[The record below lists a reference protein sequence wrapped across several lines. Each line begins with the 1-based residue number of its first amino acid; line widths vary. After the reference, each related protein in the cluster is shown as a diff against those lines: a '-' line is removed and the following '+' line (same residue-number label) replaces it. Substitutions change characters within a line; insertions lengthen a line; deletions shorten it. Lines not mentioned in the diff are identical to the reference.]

1 MKRISTLLLLV
12 ACVVMAQAQKLDAQ
26 LMQLVGQSATRGEH
40 VVTNQKVL
48 QDKLC
53 ANLNADGSI
62 QSVPVIGYLQRG
74 AECPVEVLKAKG
86 IEVKR
91 VIDNMV
97 SMVVPVEQL
106 MAFEDIDEFILIIPM
121 TKADIYNKE
130 AAASSKASVVNTA
143 ASATAA
149 GLPRNYT
156 GKGVVVGIIDRGID
170 YNHQAFY
177 DAQGKTRVVKI
188 INTPDNNKEVTEES
202 EIVKMTTDL
211 TNNSHGTH
219 TSATAVGSE
228 LGNGL
233 HGVATEADII
243 LVGTGALGTDDN
255 ICNGIEKIFEY
266 ADSKN
271 KPAVINISMGTG
283 SNLHDGS
290 SLICKTVNKLTQN
303 GSKPG
308 RVVVMSAGNLADN
321 KQSVLAKLG
330 TADTDGWQL
339 KTVLGSDVIMSEPD
353 DLPFYKM
360 PEVFAYADDGK
371 DFTMELKA
379 VNIETGE
386 VTDAESQ
393 ILASPISGVK
403 YIPQVV
409 KGERINIKDEKVV
422 INEIVATD
430 AFFLKNQKFRLALFV
445 KGTAGQTIKLFR
457 GNNNVAEWC
466 FYAPDKLTGYT
477 DGSSDFTFNADACT
491 DAVISVGAYTTA
503 TEWQDYYDMTKGYRP
518 SKITGKEQV
527 LGEIAD
533 FSSYGVDDNGKNR
546 PTVIAPGQGLLSAI
560 NLYDETSFDATGEP
574 KTGEDS
580 NTAHICPRSM
590 MIEKGGRKNWYGHK
604 EGTSMS
610 SPHVAGIIAL
620 WLEANPNLSALQIAD
635 IIKETSVKDEFCTDI
650 SKIPGH
656 NLVQAGAGK
665 IDAVAG
671 MKKVLELTGIRTVDA
686 DKRQDAD
693 APVYN
698 LMGQKVERSHRGIVI
713 SNGRKYVKK

>member
-1 MKRISTLLLLV
+1 MKRFSTLLLLV
-12 ACVVMAQAQKLDAQ
+12 ACAVMAQAQKLDTQ
-26 LMQLVGQSATRGEH
+26 LMLLVGQSGTRGEQ

-53 ANLNADGSI
+53 ANLNADGTI

-74 AECPVEVLKAKG
+74 AECPVGVLKAKG

-91 VIDNMV
+91 VVDNMV
-97 SMVVPVEQL
+97 SMVVPVGQL
-106 MAFEDIDEFILIIPM
+106 TAFEAIDEFILIIPM

-188 INTPDNNKEVTEES
+188 INGPENNKEVTEES
-202 EIVKMTTDL
+202 EIVKLTTDHL
-211 TNNSHGTH
+211 EKSHGTH

-243 LVGTGALGTDDN
+243 LVGTGTKGTDDN
-255 ICNGIEKIFEY
+255 ICNGIEKIFQY

-283 SNLHDGS
+283 TNLHDGS
-290 SLICKTVNKLTQN
+290 SLICKTINKLTQN
-303 GSKPG
+303 GSKAG
-308 RVVVMSAGNLADN
+308 RVVVMAAGNMADN
-321 KQSVLAKLG
+321 KQSILAKLG
-330 TADTDGWQL
+330 TADADGWQL
-339 KTVLGSDVIMSEPD
+339 KTAMGSDIPMREDD
-353 DLPFYKM
+353 DLPFYIM
-360 PEVFAYADDGK
+360 LNVFAYAEDGK

-386 VTDAESQ
+386 VTDVASQ
-393 ILASPISGVK
+393 VMEKPVSGEK
-403 YIPQVV
+403 YFPKVV

-430 AFFLKNQKFRLALFV
+430 AFFLKDQKYRLALFV

-457 GNNNVAEWC
+457 SNDNVSEWC

-491 DAVISVGAYTTA
+491 DAVISVGAYTTS
-503 TEWQDYYDMTKGYRP
+503 TEWQDYYDKTKINGP

-533 FSSYGVDDNGKNR
+533 FSSYCVDDNGKNR
-546 PTVIAPGQGLLSAI
+546 PTVIAPGQDALSAI
-560 NLYDETSFDATGEP
+560 NLYDESMFDATGEP

-590 MIEKGGRKNWYGHK
+590 MIEKGGRKNWYGHM
-604 EGTSMS
+604 GAPRCRPPTSQASSPCGSRLTPTSPLCRLPTSSRRPASRMS
-610 SPHVAGIIAL
+610 SAPI
-620 WLEANPNLSALQIAD
+620 SARYPGA
-635 IIKETSVKDEFCTDI
+635 TSCR
-650 SKIPGH
+650 
-656 NLVQAGAGK
+656 LVSAR
-665 IDAVAG
+665 
-671 MKKVLELTGIRTVDA
+671 LTP
-686 DKRQDAD
+686 Q
-693 APVYN
+693 PV
-698 LMGQKVERSHRGIVI
+698 
-713 SNGRKYVKK
+713 

>member
-1 MKRISTLLLLV
+1 
-12 ACVVMAQAQKLDAQ
+12 MAQAQKLDTQ
-26 LMQLVGQSATRGEH
+26 LMQLVGQSGTRGEQ

-53 ANLNADGSI
+53 ANLNADGTI

-74 AECPVEVLKAKG
+74 AECPVGVLKAKG

-91 VIDNMV
+91 VVDNMV
-97 SMVVPVEQL
+97 SMVVPVGQL
-106 MAFEDIDEFILIIPM
+106 TAFEAIDEFILIIPM

-188 INTPDNNKEVTEES
+188 INGPENNKEVTEES
-202 EIVKMTTDL
+202 EIVKLTTDHL
-211 TNNSHGTH
+211 EKSHGTH

-243 LVGTGALGTDDN
+243 LVGTGTKGTDDN
-255 ICNGIEKIFEY
+255 ICNGIEKIFQY

-283 SNLHDGS
+283 TNLHDGS
-290 SLICKTVNKLTQN
+290 SLICKTINKLTQN
-303 GSKPG
+303 GSKAG
-308 RVVVMSAGNLADN
+308 RVVVMAAGNMADN
-321 KQSVLAKLG
+321 KQSILAKLG
-330 TADTDGWQL
+330 TADADGWQL
-339 KTVLGSDVIMSEPD
+339 KTAMGSDIPMREDD
-353 DLPFYKM
+353 DLPFYIM
-360 PEVFAYADDGK
+360 LNVFAYAEDGK

-386 VTDAESQ
+386 VSDVASQ
-393 ILASPISGVK
+393 VMEKPVSGEK
-403 YIPQVV
+403 YFPKVV

-430 AFFLKNQKFRLALFV
+430 AFFLKDQKYRLALFV

-457 GNNNVAEWC
+457 SNDNVSEWC

-491 DAVISVGAYTTA
+491 DAVISVGAYTTS
-503 TEWQDYYDMTKGYRP
+503 TEWQDYYDKTKINVP

-533 FSSYGVDDNGKNR
+533 FSSYCVDDNGKNR
-546 PTVIAPGQGLLSAI
+546 PTVIAPGQDLLSAI
-560 NLYDETSFDATGEP
+560 NLYDESMFDATGEP
-574 KTGEDS
+574 KTGENS

-590 MIEKGGRKNWYGHK
+590 MIEKGGRKNWYGHMG
-604 EGTSMS
+604 GTSMS

-620 WLEANPNLSALQIAD
+620 WLEANPNLTALQIAD

-693 APVYN
+693 APGYN

>member
-1 MKRISTLLLLV
+1 M
-12 ACVVMAQAQKLDAQ
+12 MAQAQKLDTQ
-26 LMQLVGQSATRGEH
+26 LMLLVGQSGTRGEQ

-48 QDKLC
+48 QEKLC
-53 ANLNADGSI
+53 ANLNADGTI

-74 AECPVEVLKAKG
+74 AECPVGVLNAKG

-91 VIDNMV
+91 VVDNMV
-97 SMVVPVEQL
+97 SMVVPIGQL
-106 MAFEDIDEFILIIPM
+106 TAFEAIDEFILIIPM

-130 AAASSKASVVNTA
+130 AATSSKASVVNTA

-188 INTPDNNKEVTEES
+188 INGPENNKEVTEES
-202 EIVKMTTDL
+202 EIVKLTTDHL
-211 TNNSHGTH
+211 EKSHGTH

-243 LVGTGALGTDDN
+243 LVGTGTKGTDDN
-255 ICNGIEKIFEY
+255 ICNGIEKIFQY

-283 SNLHDGS
+283 TNLHDGS
-290 SLICKTVNKLTQN
+290 SLICKTINKLTQN
-303 GSKPG
+303 GSKAG
-308 RVVVMSAGNLADN
+308 RVVVMAAGNMADN
-321 KQSVLAKLG
+321 KQSILAKLG
-330 TADTDGWQL
+330 TADADGWQL
-339 KTVLGSDVIMSEPD
+339 KTAMGSDIPMREDD
-353 DLPFYKM
+353 DLPFYIM
-360 PEVFAYADDGK
+360 LNVFAYAEDGK

-386 VTDAESQ
+386 VTDVASQ
-393 ILASPISGVK
+393 VMEKPVSGEK
-403 YIPQVV
+403 YFPKVV

-430 AFFLKNQKFRLALFV
+430 AFFLKDQKYRLALFV

-457 GNNNVAEWC
+457 SNDNVSEWC

-491 DAVISVGAYTTA
+491 DAVISVGAYTTS
-503 TEWQDYYDMTKGYRP
+503 TEWQDYYDKTKINGP

-533 FSSYGVDDNGKNR
+533 FSSYCVDDNGKNR
-546 PTVIAPGQGLLSAI
+546 PTVIAPGQDLLSAI
-560 NLYDETSFDATGEP
+560 NLYDESMFDATGEP
-574 KTGEDS
+574 KTGENS

-590 MIEKGGRKNWYGHK
+590 MIEKGGRKNWYGHMG
-604 EGTSMS
+604 GTSMS

-620 WLEANPNLSALQIAD
+620 WLEANPNLTALQIAD

-650 SKIPGH
+650 SKIPGR

-665 IDAVAG
+665 IDAAAG
-671 MKKVLELTGIRTVDA
+671 MKKVLELTGIQTVDA
-686 DKRQDAD
+686 DQRQDAD
-693 APVYN
+693 AAVYN
-698 LMGQKVERSHRGIVI
+698 LMGQKVERSHKGIVI
-713 SNGRKYVKK
+713 SNGRKYVRK

>member
-1 MKRISTLLLLV
+1 MKRFSTLLLLV
-12 ACVVMAQAQKLDAQ
+12 ACAVMAQAQKLDTQ
-26 LMQLVGQSATRGEH
+26 LMLLVGQSGTRGEQ

-53 ANLNADGSI
+53 ANLNADGTI

-74 AECPVEVLKAKG
+74 AECPVGVLKAKG

-91 VIDNMV
+91 VVDNMV
-97 SMVVPVEQL
+97 SMVVPVGQL
-106 MAFEDIDEFILIIPM
+106 TAFEAIDEFILIIPM

-188 INTPDNNKEVTEES
+188 INGPENNKEVTEES
-202 EIVKMTTDL
+202 EIVKLTTDHL
-211 TNNSHGTH
+211 EKSHGTH

-243 LVGTGALGTDDN
+243 LVGTGYKGTDDN
-255 ICNGIEKIFEY
+255 ICNGIEKIFQY

-283 SNLHDGS
+283 TNLHDGS
-290 SLICKTVNKLTQN
+290 SLICKTINKLTQN
-303 GSKPG
+303 GSKAG
-308 RVVVMSAGNLADN
+308 RVVVMAAGNMADN
-321 KQSVLAKLG
+321 KQSILAKLG
-330 TADTDGWQL
+330 TADADGWQL
-339 KTVLGSDVIMSEPD
+339 KTAMGSDIPMREDD
-353 DLPFYKM
+353 DLPFYIM
-360 PEVFAYADDGK
+360 LNVFAYAEDGK

-386 VTDAESQ
+386 VTDVASQ
-393 ILASPISGVK
+393 VMEKPVSGEK
-403 YIPQVV
+403 YFPKVV

-430 AFFLKNQKFRLALFV
+430 AFFLKDQKYRLALFV

-457 GNNNVAEWC
+457 SNDNVSEWC

-491 DAVISVGAYTTA
+491 DAVISVGAYTTS
-503 TEWQDYYDMTKGYRP
+503 TEWQDYYDKTKINVP

-533 FSSYGVDDNGKNR
+533 FSSYCVDDNGKNR
-546 PTVIAPGQGLLSAI
+546 PTVIAPGQDLLSAI
-560 NLYDETSFDATGEP
+560 NLYDESMFDATGEP
-574 KTGEDS
+574 KTGENS

-590 MIEKGGRKNWYGHK
+590 MIEKGGRKNWYGHMG
-604 EGTSMS
+604 GTSMS

-620 WLEANPNLSALQIAD
+620 WLEANPNLTALQIAD

-650 SKIPGH
+650 SKIPGR
-656 NLVQAGAGK
+656 NLVQAGVGK
-665 IDAVAG
+665 IDAAAG

-686 DKRQDAD
+686 DQRQDAD
-693 APVYN
+693 AAVYN
-698 LMGQKVERSHRGIVI
+698 LMGQKVERSHKGIVI
-713 SNGRKYVKK
+713 SNGRKYVRK

>member
-1 MKRISTLLLLV
+1 MKRFSTLLLLV
-12 ACVVMAQAQKLDAQ
+12 ACAVMAQAQKLDTQ
-26 LMQLVGQSATRGEH
+26 LMLLVGQSGTRGEQ

-48 QDKLC
+48 QEKLC
-53 ANLNADGSI
+53 ANLNADGTI

-74 AECPVEVLKAKG
+74 AECPVGVLNAKG

-91 VIDNMV
+91 VVDNMV
-97 SMVVPVEQL
+97 SMVVPIGQL
-106 MAFEDIDEFILIIPM
+106 TAFEAIDEFILIIPM

-130 AAASSKASVVNTA
+130 AATSSKASVVNTA

-188 INTPDNNKEVTEES
+188 INGPENNKEVTEES
-202 EIVKMTTDL
+202 EIVKLTTDHL
-211 TNNSHGTH
+211 EKSHGTH

-243 LVGTGALGTDDN
+243 LVGTGTKGTDDN
-255 ICNGIEKIFEY
+255 ICNGIEKIFQY

-283 SNLHDGS
+283 TNLHDGS
-290 SLICKTVNKLTQN
+290 SLICKTINKLTQN
-303 GSKPG
+303 GSKAG
-308 RVVVMSAGNLADN
+308 RVVVMAAGNMADN
-321 KQSVLAKLG
+321 KQSILAKLG
-330 TADTDGWQL
+330 TADADGWQL
-339 KTVLGSDVIMSEPD
+339 KTAMGSDIPMREDD
-353 DLPFYKM
+353 DLPFYIM
-360 PEVFAYADDGK
+360 LNVFAYAEDGK

-386 VTDAESQ
+386 VTDVASQ
-393 ILASPISGVK
+393 VMEKPVSGEK
-403 YIPQVV
+403 YFPKVV

-430 AFFLKNQKFRLALFV
+430 AFFLKDQKYRLALFV

-457 GNNNVAEWC
+457 SNDNVSEWC

-491 DAVISVGAYTTA
+491 DAVISVGAYTTS
-503 TEWQDYYDMTKGYRP
+503 TEWQDYYDKTKINGP

-533 FSSYGVDDNGKNR
+533 FSSYCVDDNGKNR
-546 PTVIAPGQGLLSAI
+546 PTVIAPGQDLLSAI
-560 NLYDETSFDATGEP
+560 NLYDESMFDATGEP
-574 KTGEDS
+574 KTGENS

-590 MIEKGGRKNWYGHK
+590 MIEKGGRKNWYGHMG
-604 EGTSMS
+604 GTSMS

-620 WLEANPNLSALQIAD
+620 WLEANPNLTALQIAD

-650 SKIPGH
+650 SKIPGR

-665 IDAVAG
+665 IDAAAG
-671 MKKVLELTGIRTVDA
+671 MKKVLELTGIQTVDA
-686 DKRQDAD
+686 DQRQDAD
-693 APVYN
+693 AAVYN
-698 LMGQKVERSHRGIVI
+698 LMGQKVERSHKGIVI
-713 SNGRKYVKK
+713 SNGRKYVRK